1 MSTGSLL
8 AEIKRRKLLVSNL
21 YEGVDGLWRCF
32 LRDKRNE
39 MPSPYRGEGPTA
51 EAALRAAMPVA
62 HAQIPKTEFADLL
75 G

>member
-8 AEIKRRKLLVSNL
+8 AEIKRRKLYVSNL
-21 YEGVDGLWRCF
+21 FEGTDGLWRCF

-39 MPSPYRGEGPTA
+39 MPSPYRGEGATA
-51 EAALRAAMPVA
+51 EAALRSAMPL
-62 HAQIPKTEFADLL
+62 AQLPQPKTEFSDLL